1 MKQFAQDFAQTVYKI
16 GYWPSILLVLW
27 VVFTAPIGFP
37 ANTKPLSFDDVF
49 EKFFTRELRRPFIYR
64 ALLPWS
70 ANTLTAFTP
79 EPVAKNISSNL
90 HDIWQKA
97 GFPANRSVEL
107 FYLYALNFACL
118 VAWLFLFRHLMSLFD
133 YSARFIDVTS
143 FVSSC
148 GLMFFLGRSF
158 FYDHPAMMFFTALL
172 ILMQRQSWPAYLAIL
187 AIGTFNKETTVLIIP
202 VFILTFYSE
211 MPRDKFMKLLT
222 AQIAVYGA
230 VRVWLMWLYENN
242 GGVVVENHFF
252 YHFEEYQ
259 YYYWS
264 ATGYLLSAI
273 ALSGLVFY
281 RLSQKA
287 TILQSVAKLA
297 WIPLILYFAAGMPFE
312 VRVFLEIYR
321 VMMLLAA
328 DSIAYLWEQARCNLA
343 LHAPNFGNYKI
354 IKPSN

>member
-1 MKQFAQDFAQTVYKI
+1 MKQFAKDFAQTVYKI

-37 ANTKPLSFDDVF
+37 ANTKPLAFDDVF

-70 ANTLTAFTP
+70 ANALTATTP
-79 EPVAKNISSNL
+79 EPVAKNISSEL
-90 HDIWQKA
+90 KDIWHQA

-118 VAWLFLFRHLMSLFD
+118 VAWLFLFRHLMGLLN
-133 YSARFIDVTS
+133 YSASFIDVTS
-143 FVSSC
+143 FVSAC

-158 FYDHPAMMFFTALL
+158 FYDHPAMMFFTLL
-172 ILMQRQSWPAYLAIL
+172 LVLMQQQNWPAYLAIL
-187 AIGTFNKETTVLIIP
+187 AVGTLNKETTVLIIP
-202 VFILTFYSE
+202 VFALTFYSKI
-211 MPRDKFMKLLT
+211 PHIRFAKLLVV
-222 AQIAVYGA
+222 QIAIYGA
-230 VRVWLMWLYENN
+230 VRVWLMWLYANN

-264 ATGYLLSAI
+264 ATGYFLSAVV
-273 ALSGLVFY
+273 LSGLAFY

-287 TILQSVAKLA
+287 TILQNVAKLA

-312 VRVFLEIYR
+312 VRVFLEIYP
-321 VMMLLAA
+321 VIMLLAA
-328 DSIAYLWEQARCNLA
+328 DSLAYLWKQCNLA
-343 LHAPNFGNYKI
+343 SLALLQNYKI